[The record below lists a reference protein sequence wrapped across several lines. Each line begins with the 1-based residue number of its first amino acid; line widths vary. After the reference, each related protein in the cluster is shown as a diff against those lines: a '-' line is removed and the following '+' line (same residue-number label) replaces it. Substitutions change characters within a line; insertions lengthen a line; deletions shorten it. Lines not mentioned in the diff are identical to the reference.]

1 MSIESKL
8 PMTTVVVRSRVDADG
23 VVRVAVSV
31 GAAEAD
37 REVQVTIEA
46 VPQRVDDRAAYVA
59 WLRSMA
65 GRWKGEFERMPQG
78 DFEERDAL

>member
-1 MSIESKL
+1 
-8 PMTTVVVRSRVDADG
+8 MTVRSRVDADG
-23 VVRVAVSV
+23 VLRVAVPV

-37 REVQVTIEA
+37 QEVQLTIEP

-65 GRWKGEFERMPQG
+65 GRWKGDFERMPQ
-78 DFEERDAL
+78 DNFEVRDSL